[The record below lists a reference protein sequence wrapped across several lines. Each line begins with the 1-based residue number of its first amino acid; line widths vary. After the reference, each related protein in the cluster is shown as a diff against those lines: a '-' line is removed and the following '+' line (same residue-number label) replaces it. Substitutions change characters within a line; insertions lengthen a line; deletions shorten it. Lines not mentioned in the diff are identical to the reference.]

1 MDILGNSTSGLGGKH
16 GGLYSVKT
24 ASIHFNQP
32 QKISSQ
38 QHQSNL
44 VENYE
49 KRLNP
54 NVHLQSSLQS
64 DTIMQSQPLQPIQ
77 NPKNSSLRKLKK
89 DLALRKQATLQ
100 TSQQPIFTQNVDSSF
115 ASSSSLLP
123 TEDMTNDSRNHI
135 VYEYLNQKEVI
146 LNPANVIASVV

>member
-1 MDILGNSTSGLGGKH
+1 MGILGNSTSVLGGKQ

-24 ASIHFNQP
+24 ASILNQP
-32 QKISSQ
+32 QKILSQ

-49 KRLNP
+49 KRLNS
-54 NVHLQSSLQS
+54 NVPLQASLQS
-64 DTIMQSQPLQPIQ
+64 DTILQSQPLQQSNQ

-123 TEDMTNDSRNHI
+123 TDDMACNSRNHI
-135 VYEYLNQKEVI
+135 VYEYLNRKEVI

>member
-1 MDILGNSTSGLGGKH
+1 M
-16 GGLYSVKT
+16 
-24 ASIHFNQP
+24 
-32 QKISSQ
+32 SSQ
-38 QHQSNL
+38 QQHHSNL

-49 KRLNP
+49 KRLNS
-54 NVHLQSSLQS
+54 NVPFQFPLQS
-64 DTIMQSQPLQPIQ
+64 DTILQSQPLPSQ

-123 TEDMTNDSRNHI
+123 TDDMACDSRNHI
-135 VYEYLNQKEVI
+135 VYEYLNRKEVI